1 MNDVLFKR
9 LAHELLQKHYG
20 IDVGDT
26 SISSER
32 VAAALV
38 QQGVRPFEA
47 VNQQVQACNLD
58 RVDREGRFG
67 VPSKDPLTLQDELA
81 NLALVRPVIL
91 LGDQPTCCPYCS
103 SRTDL
108 DELENGQHHHRCLNS
123 WCGCEF
129 LAEPDEELEPTH

>member
-1 MNDVLFKR
+1 MNTSLFKR

-20 IDVGDT
+20 IDFGDT

-32 VAAALV
+32 VAGALV
-38 QQGVRPFEA
+38 KQGVRPFEA
-47 VNQQVQACNLD
+47 VNQHAQACDLD
-58 RVDREGRFG
+58 RIDKQGSFG
-67 VPSKDPLTLQDELA
+67 VPGKEPLTLQDELA
-81 NLALVRPVIL
+81 ILAFVRPVIL

-103 SRTDL
+103 SRTDF
-108 DELENGQHHHRCLNS
+108 DELENGQQHHRCLNS